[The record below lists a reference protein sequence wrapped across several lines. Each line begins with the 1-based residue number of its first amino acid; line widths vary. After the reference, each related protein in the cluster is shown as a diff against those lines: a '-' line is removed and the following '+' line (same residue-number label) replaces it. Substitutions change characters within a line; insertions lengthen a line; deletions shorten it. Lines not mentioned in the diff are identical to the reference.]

1 MIPLGAKVKTDQGN
15 IGIVVEWRDLD
26 WINERLE
33 QKVDRSF
40 LPVIRS
46 HYHTEYT
53 ILIEQIGETHV
64 FEDANRWEMEVL
76 SKLEQ

>member
-1 MIPLGAKVKTDQGN
+1 MIPIGAKVKTEQGS

-26 WINERLE
+26 WINEIQE
-33 QKVDRSF
+33 QKKSF
-40 LPVIRS
+40 LPAIKS

-53 ILIEQIGETHV
+53 ILIERIGETHV

-76 SKLEQ
+76 ET